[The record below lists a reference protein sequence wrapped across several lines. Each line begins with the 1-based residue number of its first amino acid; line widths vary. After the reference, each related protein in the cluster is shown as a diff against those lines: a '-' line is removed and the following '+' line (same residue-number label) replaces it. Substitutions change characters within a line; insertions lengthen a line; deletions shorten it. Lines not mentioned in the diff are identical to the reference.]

1 MPKTYPQRIFKC
13 KQLSIV
19 GRKVKC
25 APEQAQAS
33 YAVQHGQIN
42 QWLQQINRDYIGK
55 SSVNIQFSIE
65 G

>member
-19 GRKVKC
+19 GFKVKC

-33 YAVQHGQIN
+33 YAAQH
-42 QWLQQINRDYIGK
+42 
-55 SSVNIQFSIE
+55 
-65 G
+65 